1 MVIEEFSIEDLV
13 DNPTPRIPIAMVLDT
28 SASMAGAPIKELNKG
43 VNLFIEEIRRDEY
56 TRYSAEICI
65 VTFGGSV
72 EIIQDFATVDYVSY
86 PVFKASGETPMG
98 TAVLKTLEL
107 LERRKTLYKELGIDY
122 YQPWIVLMTDGRP
135 TDDITK
141 AVRKVQE
148 LISQRR
154 LVVFPIAI
162 GPYADID
169 SLSLFTIPDIPP
181 PPLKLKGLKFK
192 EFFIWLSKSVAQ
204 VSRSTPGMRYEISL
218 DDVEDWSELS

>member
-1 MVIEEFSIEDLV
+1 MVTEELSIEDLV

-28 SASMAGAPIKELNKG
+28 SASMTGVPIKELNEG

-65 VTFGGSV
+65 ITFGGSV
-72 EIIQDFATVDYVSY
+72 ELIQDFATVDYVSY
-86 PVFKASGETPMG
+86 PIFKANGETPMG

-107 LERRKTLYKELGIDY
+107 LERRKALYKELGIDY

-135 TDDITK
+135 TDDIIE

-148 LISQRR
+148 LLSQRR
-154 LVVFPIAI
+154 LVVIPIAI
-162 GPYADID
+162 GPYADMN
-169 SLSLFTIPDIPP
+169 SLSLFTVPDIPP
-181 PPLKLKGLKFK
+181 PPLRLKGLKFK

-204 VSRSTPGMRYEISL
+204 ISRSTPGMKYEINW
-218 DDVEDWSELS
+218 DDIKDWSELG